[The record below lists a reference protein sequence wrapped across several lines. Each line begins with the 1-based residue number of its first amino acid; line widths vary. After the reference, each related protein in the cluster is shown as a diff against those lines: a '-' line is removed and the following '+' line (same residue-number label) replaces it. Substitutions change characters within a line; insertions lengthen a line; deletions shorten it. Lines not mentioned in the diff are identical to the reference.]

1 MPLGN
6 WEGGATILTREPG
19 DLPVSGLS
27 FVLAG
32 HWRNRG
38 FPPRDDI
45 CLDVMR
51 RILKYDIG

>member
-6 WEGGATILTREPG
+6 WEGGVWILTREPG
-19 DLPVSGLS
+19 DLPVCGLS

-32 HWRNRG
+32 YWRNRG

-45 CLDVMR
+45 CLDVM
-51 RILKYDIG
+51 